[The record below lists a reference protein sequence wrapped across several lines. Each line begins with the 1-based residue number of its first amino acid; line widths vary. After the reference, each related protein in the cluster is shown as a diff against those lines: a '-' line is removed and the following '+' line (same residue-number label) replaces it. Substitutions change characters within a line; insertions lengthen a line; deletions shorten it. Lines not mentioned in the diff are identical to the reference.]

1 MLSIANEV
9 DLLNFSTAH
18 VIFHQL
24 TSVSGQRFTGL
35 KRETGIR
42 NFFMPE
48 PRKEGNKILF
58 WVSGINL
65 RIGVVTKIVLLE
77 SLFPILRKYIPLP
90 RRVRLRR

>member
-1 MLSIANEV
+1 MNYLIVRKFIGVSI
-9 DLLNFSTAH
+9 SS
-18 VIFHQL
+18 L
-24 TSVSGQRFTGL
+24 TGS
-35 KRETGIR
+35 KREIGIQ
-42 NFFMPE
+42 NFFIPE
-48 PRKEGNKILF
+48 PQKEGNKILF

>member
-1 MLSIANEV
+1 MNYLIV
-9 DLLNFSTAH
+9 
-18 VIFHQL
+18 
-24 TSVSGQRFTGL
+24 RKFTGVSISRL
-35 KRETGIR
+35 TGSKREVGIQ

-58 WVSGINL
+58 WVSRINL

>member
-1 MLSIANEV
+1 MNNLTVRKLTGVS
-9 DLLNFSTAH
+9 D
-18 VIFHQL
+18 QRL
-24 TSVSGQRFTGL
+24 TSS
-35 KRETGIR
+35 KRETRIR

-58 WVSGINL
+58 LVSRINL

-77 SLFPILRKYIPLP
+77 LLFPILRKYIPLP

>member
-1 MLSIANEV
+1 MNYLTVRKLTGVS
-9 DLLNFSTAH
+9 D
-18 VIFHQL
+18 QWL
-24 TSVSGQRFTGL
+24 TSS
-35 KRETGIR
+35 KKETRIR

-58 WVSGINL
+58 LVSRINL

-77 SLFPILRKYIPLP
+77 LLFPILRKYIPLP